1 MENIRNK
8 EKNIENENS
17 DINKKLKKMT
27 IIYNIDKE
35 KEIKII

>member
-17 DINKKLKKMT
+17 DINKKLNEMT